1 MSCENDIIEIMIKH
15 ILSTIALLT
24 ALVMN
29 AAGPVYENEDLTATV
44 IEPGVTVLETTDKT
58 TMYLVE
64 GDSLA
69 LLIDTGTAVKDLDK
83 VVARLTDKPVEVVA
97 THAHYDH
104 IGNIR
109 YFDEIYLHPAD
120 LTLDTPSLHEYRG
133 TIKPVTE
140 GDRFDLGGRCLEV
153 VHTPGHTP
161 GSIVLVDYDNRM
173 AFTGDAF
180 GSGQLWMQLQ
190 PQVSFATLI
199 ESCGKMIE
207 IMAGRGVDK
216 LYVGHYPYLKKPLGI
231 DYMTDVDIAA
241 RMIDQGDVSSATAFG
256 DNARLLRNGSAEIV
270 FLPEVA
276 GRKTMK
282 PRKVLLKLDDVHYGE
297 GTDTVPPRWNRL
309 RDYLKR
315 EGLRANLGI
324 IGFSLDADRPDYI
337 KWLKE
342 TAAIDGIEFWN
353 HGYHNRMG
361 LDEPGEFVGSYESQ
375 YRALHLTDSLAK
387 AKAGITL
394 HAWGPHWTD
403 CNIDTDRA
411 LATVP
416 SLEMVFGHQTLPEFK
431 FFKGKVLQPRL
442 QMEYPYHNPV
452 YAEFLVNYLGR
463 WRNDEVF
470 YLQGHP
476 NSWDDARWHEFEQII
491 DRLRADGVEFINIS
505 QFVAM

>member
-1 MSCENDIIEIMIKH
+1 MIKQ

-24 ALVMN
+24 ALIMN

-44 IEPGVTVLETTDKT
+44 IEPGVTVLETADKT

-83 VVARLTDKPVEVVA
+83 VVARLTDKPVEVIA

-104 IGNIR
+104 VGNIR

-120 LTLDTPSLHEYRG
+120 LKLDTPSLHEYRG

-140 GDRFDLGGRCLEV
+140 GDKFDLGGRCLEV

-199 ESCGKMIE
+199 ESCGKMIG

-282 PRKVLLKLDDVHYGE
+282 PRKV
-297 GTDTVPPRWNRL
+297 
-309 RDYLKR
+309 
-315 EGLRANLGI
+315 
-324 IGFSLDADRPDYI
+324 
-337 KWLKE
+337 
-342 TAAIDGIEFWN
+342 
-353 HGYHNRMG
+353 
-361 LDEPGEFVGSYESQ
+361 
-375 YRALHLTDSLAK
+375 
-387 AKAGITL
+387 
-394 HAWGPHWTD
+394 
-403 CNIDTDRA
+403 
-411 LATVP
+411 P
-416 SLEMVFGHQTLPEFK
+416 SL
-431 FFKGKVLQPRL
+431 
-442 QMEYPYHNPV
+442 
-452 YAEFLVNYLGR
+452 
-463 WRNDEVF
+463 
-470 YLQGHP
+470 
-476 NSWDDARWHEFEQII
+476 
-491 DRLRADGVEFINIS
+491 
-505 QFVAM
+505 

>member
-1 MSCENDIIEIMIKH
+1 MINH
-15 ILSTIALLT
+15 ILATFALLL
-24 ALVMN
+24 APVMY
-29 AAGPVYENEDLTATV
+29 AAQPVFENEDLSATV
-44 IEPGVTVLETTDKT
+44 IEPGVTVLETADKT

-69 LLIDTGTAVKDLDK
+69 LLIDTGTSVKDLDK
-83 VVARLTDKPVEVVA
+83 IVARLTDKPYEVVA

-109 YFDEIYLHPAD
+109 YFDEIYLHEAD
-120 LTLDTPSLHEYRG
+120 QTLDTKALREYRG
-133 TIKPVTE
+133 KVKTVAE
-140 GDRFDLGGRCLEV
+140 GNVFDLGGRRLEV

-161 GSIVLVDYDNRM
+161 GSIVLVDYDNKI

-207 IMAGRGVDK
+207 IMTERGVEK
-216 LYVGHYPYLKKPLGI
+216 LYVGHYPYPKRPLGI

-241 RMIDQGDVSSATAFG
+241 RMIDQGDVASATQFG

-276 GRKTMK
+276 GKKTMK

-297 GTDTVPPRWNRL
+297 GTDAVPPRWVRL
-309 RDYLKR
+309 LDYLKR
-315 EGLRANLGI
+315 EGLRANFGI
-324 IGFSLDADRPDYI
+324 IGYSLAADRPDYI

-361 LDEPGEFVGSYESQ
+361 LDEPGEFEGDYDSQ
-375 YRALHLTDSLAK
+375 YRALHLTDSLAI
-387 AKAGITL
+387 ANAGITL

-403 CNIDTDRA
+403 CNAATDRA

-416 SLEMVFGHQTLPEFK
+416 SLDMIFGHHTLPVLTYY
-431 FFKGKVLQPRL
+431 KGKVLQPGL

-452 YAEFLVNYLGR
+452 YADFLVNYLGR

-505 QFVAM
+505 QFVEMQ

>member
-1 MSCENDIIEIMIKH
+1 MIKQ

-24 ALVMN
+24 ALIMN

-120 LTLDTPSLHEYRG
+120 LTLDTPSLREYRG

-161 GSIVLVDYDNRM
+161 GSIVLADYDNRM

-282 PRKVLLKLDDVHYGE
+282 PRKV
-297 GTDTVPPRWNRL
+297 
-309 RDYLKR
+309 
-315 EGLRANLGI
+315 
-324 IGFSLDADRPDYI
+324 
-337 KWLKE
+337 
-342 TAAIDGIEFWN
+342 
-353 HGYHNRMG
+353 
-361 LDEPGEFVGSYESQ
+361 
-375 YRALHLTDSLAK
+375 
-387 AKAGITL
+387 
-394 HAWGPHWTD
+394 
-403 CNIDTDRA
+403 
-411 LATVP
+411 P
-416 SLEMVFGHQTLPEFK
+416 SL
-431 FFKGKVLQPRL
+431 
-442 QMEYPYHNPV
+442 
-452 YAEFLVNYLGR
+452 
-463 WRNDEVF
+463 
-470 YLQGHP
+470 
-476 NSWDDARWHEFEQII
+476 
-491 DRLRADGVEFINIS
+491 
-505 QFVAM
+505 